1 MEANPV
7 LIGGKPVTQ
16 EDLETGKLKGRVTIG
31 KETEIQEGQ
40 LAVQIGG
47 KVKDVLIP
55 PSGIAIITA
64 KEGRMAPAVIPRRSV
79 LSPASAA
86 SEIAG
91 GLKDKFIDQSPLRL
105 KLDTEERVLR
115 ITRGE

>member
-1 MEANPV
+1 MEANPI

-16 EDLETGKLKGRVTIG
+16 EDLETGNFKGRVTIG

-47 KVKDVLIP
+47 KVKNVIIP
-55 PSGIAIITA
+55 SSGISIITA

-79 LSPASAA
+79 FSPA

-91 GLKDKFIDQSPLRL
+91 GLDDKFIDQSPIRL
-105 KLDTEERVLR
+105 KLDTEEKVLR
-115 ITRGE
+115 IIRGE